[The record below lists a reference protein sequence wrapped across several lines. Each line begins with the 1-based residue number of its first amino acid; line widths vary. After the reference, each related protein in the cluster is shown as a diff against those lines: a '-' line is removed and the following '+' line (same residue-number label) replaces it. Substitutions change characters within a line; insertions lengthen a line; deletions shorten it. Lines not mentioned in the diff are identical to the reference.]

1 MRNIIKIFE
10 ELYNY
15 SLYKINDNY
24 VITIEFYE
32 QIIDFNL
39 SFF

>member
-10 ELYNY
+10 EPYNY

-24 VITIEFYE
+24 VITIEFM
-32 QIIDFNL
+32 NKL
-39 SFF
+39 